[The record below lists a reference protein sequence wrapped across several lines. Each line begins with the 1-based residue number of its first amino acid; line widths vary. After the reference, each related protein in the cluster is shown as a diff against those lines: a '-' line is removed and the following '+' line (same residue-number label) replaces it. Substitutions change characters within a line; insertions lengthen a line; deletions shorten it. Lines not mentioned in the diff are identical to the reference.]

1 MQSGRSKEE
10 LTQSLINALAEFAP
24 IIQGKEKPKNNA
36 REKLARWKELAEEVK
51 NNE

>member
-10 LTQSLINALAEFAP
+10 LAHSLVNALAEFAP

-36 REKLARWKELAEEVK
+36 REKLVRWKELAEEVK
-51 NNE
+51 NSE